1 MPLNIPFKSATYHKH
16 GGLVVDFGVI
26 DHTNTATYARSEKW
40 VHALRNVPFQDQG
53 VPDDW
58 YKSGGWCFVS
68 HALTSTNNRLYHI
81 PSYMWDCL
89 KVMDQQY
96 KEDPFQSMLLVVSRD
111 ALLHDVKVG
120 TYDMQFVTFDFKYRG
135 F

>member
-58 YKSGGWCFVS
+58 YKSGGWCFISNIFFQRTTNFRMKVS
-68 HALTSTNNRLYHI
+68 RATLSR
-81 PSYMWDCL
+81 SWL
-89 KVMDQQY
+89 KMG
-96 KEDPFQSMLLVVSRD
+96 SMLPRSLRQSRI
-111 ALLHDVKVG
+111 
-120 TYDMQFVTFDFKYRG
+120 
-135 F
+135 